1 MVRRGKEGFFSDII
15 IFLLSQW
22 SSDWIFSKLG
32 TLKINLSQFDSIYR
46 FIDICHVNRI
56 YFPSTSEARLV
67 DTDQSAWQL
76 RHC

>member
-1 MVRRGKEGFFSDII
+1 MVRRGSMVKKEII

-22 SSDWIFSKLG
+22 SSDWRFSKLA
-32 TLKINLSQFDSIYR
+32 TSKIYLSQFDSMYR

-67 DTDQSAWQL
+67 DNVAV
-76 RHC
+76 HGN